1 MSSQQGGERTENA
14 TPKKR
19 REARERG
26 QIFKSVDL
34 VTAFSLLLMFGML
47 AVTGGMIVSGLRG
60 VLIRYLGAGGDLP
73 DVMDAAAIRAALH
86 ETFIRFI
93 IIMLPVLGV
102 AFAAGLVFNFLQV
115 GVLFSSKAMQPQF
128 SRISMI
134 QGFKRI
140 FSKKT
145 VIDLLKSLVRLTVIV
160 KIGYDALCSRYRRYG
175 PHGDGYH
182 HVRESGVGYTAC
194 RRI

>member
-1 MSSQQGGERTENA
+1 MNA
-14 TPKKR
+14 QEKATRKR
-19 REARERG
+19 GAKRANGR

-47 AVTGGMIVSGLRG
+47 AVTGGMMVSGLRG
-60 VLIRYLGAGGDLP
+60 GLSRYLGAGGDLP

-160 KIGYDALCSRYRRYG
+160 KIGYDALLQQVQKVPALMEMDITTSA
-175 PHGDGYH
+175 
-182 HVRESGVGYTAC
+182 ESGVGYTAC
-194 RRI
+194 RPDLGLP